1 MKKNDWLK
9 AFFSF
14 LAYMAVGVLILAA
27 CPDNLAPQHENDYAA
42 LVIAYFA
49 VAGVLLT
56 KSIFQGVDLFE
67 PFEGT

>member
-27 CPDNLAPQHENDYAA
+27 CPDSLAPQHENDYAA

-56 KSIFQGVDLFE
+56 SQFKFSFRSNGKD
-67 PFEGT
+67 G